1 MLQHRRLR
9 CWLVAFGGTLACRMA
24 LAADPSL
31 QQAEHPF
38 RNLAAWLREASPD
51 MRSAEPK
58 AISRGITVLSNSQS
72 YVKSF
77 DGMAYE
83 LKGKIKET
91 GSTADIE
98 KLTGQA
104 ELYESASS
112 VKKANKLV
120 RLLIEVERALNS
132 AEAAEIASQSD
143 PSRAAQYMEDA
154 GLRFLPEPPPPPP
167 PPSEEENSANSTV
180 AAGAQGDKDGG
191 AADGSTPTRVSSP
204 RRSGE
209 KSEPSGSGLGET
221 SARRRRAAAAAAAG
235 SATAS
240 SSSGAD
246 RPSVSGDGDS
256 DQRNKKKKK
265 KTKKRARSREEGV
278 AGAAAAGAAAVAGGE
293 PLEAFVVTVAG
304 CEVRCFLMLDERGG
318 EEGEGRLVV
327 AVGDSLTGEA
337 LLESL
342 FEEPAVV
349 QLASHGLMR
358 ETAYVNRV
366 AFQCACDILE
376 WAGPFI
382 KASVQTGGA
391 FEGYGV
397 HCAGHSFGGAVA
409 ACLAG
414 LLDGAIDVE
423 PSREGGGGGGVAGA
437 SGRRNGAASRG
448 ENLRDR
454 RSTGGGG
461 GRSRSSSSGEEES
474 SEEGG
479 GAVRVDGAEPW
490 VGIRRDKVTCVTLG
504 CPPCLSQNLRLPFV
518 TSFVLGD
525 DMVPRTSHE
534 SLRRLK
540 HRLLQVMPKGKGLLS
555 QGMAFSTSL
564 FTDVAGVAMQ
574 GVRQATTLGEDDARL
589 TVPGRV
595 WFAKPRR
602 LKNGATL
609 KRVMQGNLKE
619 DMLWQLHDIML
630 TKSMLSHH
638 RLDKYIKILDR
649 V

>member
-9 CWLVAFGGTLACRMA
+9 CWLVAFGGTLACWVA

-98 KLTGQA
+98 MLTGQA

-143 PSRAAQYMEDA
+143 PSRAAQYMKDA

-167 PPSEEENSANSTV
+167 PLEEDSSANSTV
-180 AAGAQGDKDGG
+180 AAGNQGDKDDG
-191 AADGSTPTRVSSP
+191 AANESTRVSPP
-204 RRSGE
+204 RRPRE
-209 KSEPSGSGLGET
+209 KSSPGLSET
-221 SARRRRAAAAAAAG
+221 AARRRRAAATAAAAG
-235 SATAS
+235 GGSATGS
-240 SSSGAD
+240 SSSSAAAEG
-246 RPSVSGDGDS
+246 PGVSGGGD
-256 DQRNKKKKK
+256 DNGQRKKKKKKK
-265 KTKKRARSREEGV
+265 KTRRSKEGGV
-278 AGAAAAGAAAVAGGE
+278 AGAAAAGAAAAAGGE

-304 CEVRCFLMLDERGG
+304 CEVRCFLMLDEGGGG
-318 EEGEGRLVV
+318 EGGGRLGV

-366 AFQCACDILE
+366 AFQ
-376 WAGPFI
+376 
-382 KASVQTGGA
+382 
-391 FEGYGV
+391 
-397 HCAGHSFGGAVA
+397 
-409 ACLAG
+409 
-414 LLDGAIDVE
+414 
-423 PSREGGGGGGVAGA
+423 
-437 SGRRNGAASRG
+437 
-448 ENLRDR
+448 
-454 RSTGGGG
+454 
-461 GRSRSSSSGEEES
+461 
-474 SEEGG
+474 
-479 GAVRVDGAEPW
+479 
-490 VGIRRDKVTCVTLG
+490 
-504 CPPCLSQNLRLPFV
+504 
-518 TSFVLGD
+518 
-525 DMVPRTSHE
+525 
-534 SLRRLK
+534 
-540 HRLLQVMPKGKGLLS
+540 
-555 QGMAFSTSL
+555 
-564 FTDVAGVAMQ
+564 
-574 GVRQATTLGEDDARL
+574 
-589 TVPGRV
+589 
-595 WFAKPRR
+595 
-602 LKNGATL
+602 
-609 KRVMQGNLKE
+609 
-619 DMLWQLHDIML
+619 
-630 TKSMLSHH
+630 
-638 RLDKYIKILDR
+638 
-649 V
+649 

>member
-1 MLQHRRLR
+1 
-9 CWLVAFGGTLACRMA
+9 
-24 LAADPSL
+24 
-31 QQAEHPF
+31 
-38 RNLAAWLREASPD
+38 
-51 MRSAEPK
+51 
-58 AISRGITVLSNSQS
+58 
-72 YVKSF
+72 
-77 DGMAYE
+77 MAYE

-143 PSRAAQYMEDA
+143 PSRAAQYMKDA

-167 PPSEEENSANSTV
+167 PPPPPSEEDSSANSTV
-180 AAGAQGDKDGG
+180 AAGTPQGDRDG
-191 AADGSTPTRVSSP
+191 AEANGSTIFSPP
-204 RRSGE
+204 RRPRK
-209 KSEPSGSGLGET
+209 KSSSGLDET
-221 SARRRRAAAAAAAG
+221 EARRRRAAATAAAAG
-235 SATAS
+235 GGSATGSPS
-240 SSSGAD
+240 SSAAAEG
-246 RPSVSGDGDS
+246 PGVSGGGDDS
-256 DQRNKKKKK
+256 GQREKKKKKKKK
-265 KTKKRARSREEGV
+265 KTRARSKGGGV
-278 AGAAAAGAAAVAGGE
+278 AGAAAAGAAAAAGGE

-318 EEGEGRLVV
+318 EEGGGRLVV

-382 KASVQTGGA
+382 KASVEPGGA
-391 FEGYGV
+391 FEGYRV

-423 PSREGGGGGGVAGA
+423 PSGKGGGGGGGGGGGDAATGA
-437 SGRRNGAASRG
+437 ASVGQRNGAGSGG
-448 ENLRDR
+448 ENARDR
-454 RSTGGGG
+454 RSAGG
-461 GRSRSSSSGEEES
+461 GRPPASSSGEES
-474 SEEGG
+474 SEEDDGGGGG

-490 VGIRRDKVTCVTLG
+490 VGIRRDLVTCVTLG

-540 HRLLQVMPKGKGLLS
+540 RSVLPVMPKGKGLLS
-555 QGMAFSTSL
+555 QGVAFSTSL

-589 TVPGRV
+589 AVPGRV

-609 KRVMQGNLKE
+609 KRVMRGNVKE

>member
-1 MLQHRRLR
+1 
-9 CWLVAFGGTLACRMA
+9 
-24 LAADPSL
+24 S
-31 QQAEHPF
+31 
-38 RNLAAWLREASPD
+38 SS
-51 MRSAEPK
+51 SA
-58 AISRGITVLSNSQS
+58 
-72 YVKSF
+72 
-77 DGMAYE
+77 
-83 LKGKIKET
+83 
-91 GSTADIE
+91 
-98 KLTGQA
+98 
-104 ELYESASS
+104 
-112 VKKANKLV
+112 
-120 RLLIEVERALNS
+120 
-132 AEAAEIASQSD
+132 
-143 PSRAAQYMEDA
+143 
-154 GLRFLPEPPPPPP
+154 
-167 PPSEEENSANSTV
+167 
-180 AAGAQGDKDGG
+180 
-191 AADGSTPTRVSSP
+191 AADGPGV
-204 RRSGE
+204 GGGGD
-209 KSEPSGSGLGET
+209 GSGQ
-221 SARRRRAAAAAAAG
+221 RRK
-235 SATAS
+235 
-240 SSSGAD
+240 
-246 RPSVSGDGDS
+246 
-256 DQRNKKKKK
+256 KKKKK
-265 KTKKRARSREEGV
+265 KTRARSKEGGVAGAAV
-278 AGAAAAGAAAVAGGE
+278 AGAAAAAGGE
-293 PLEAFVVTVAG
+293 PLEAFVVNVAG

-382 KASVQTGGA
+382 KASVEPGGA
-391 FEGYGV
+391 FEGYRV

-423 PSREGGGGGGVAGA
+423 PSGKGGEGGGGSSAAAGSA
-437 SGRRNGAASRG
+437 SAGQRNGAGSGR
-448 ENLRDR
+448 ESSRDR
-454 RSTGGGG
+454 RSAGGG
-461 GRSRSSSSGEEES
+461 GRSPASSSDEES
-474 SEEGG
+474 SEEDGGGG

-490 VGIRRDKVTCVTLG
+490 VGVRRDGVTCVTLG

-540 HRLLQVMPKGKGLLS
+540 LRLLQASGWWGGVMPKGKGLLS
-555 QGMAFSTSL
+555 QGVAFSTSL

-609 KRVMQGNLKE
+609 KRV
-619 DMLWQLHDIML
+619 
-630 TKSMLSHH
+630 
-638 RLDKYIKILDR
+638 
-649 V
+649 